1 MHIEI
6 KKSEFLK
13 TKQFEKMK
21 IVMKNLDDVKEK
33 DFKWYKLME
42 QSMLDIHMMYLS
54 FLFSEEYH
62 FESQEDCYGIKS
74 EDGDWFYK
82 EGR

>member
-21 IVMKNLDDVKEK
+21 IVMKNLEDGKEK

-42 QSMLDIHMMYLS
+42 QSILDVHMLYLN
-54 FLFSEEYH
+54 FLFGEEYY
-62 FESQEDCYGIKS
+62 FESQQDCYGIKS

-82 EGR
+82 KVR